1 MRQTQI
7 ERGEAGFDINYI
19 SKPTTKHLS
28 TQDRVGE
35 WDRSHCPQRAILIV
49 EASTEMDMSIEVG
62 RERDEMTDR
71 AVKMGRTVCLIACV
85 DTS

>member
-1 MRQTQI
+1 MRQSLR
-7 ERGEAGFDINYI
+7 ERKEAGFDINYI
-19 SKPTTKHLS
+19 SKPTTKRLS
-28 TQDRVGE
+28 TQDRGGK
-35 WDRSHCPQRAILIV
+35 WHRSQCLQRAILV
-49 EASTEMDMSIEVG
+49 EASTEMDMSTEVG